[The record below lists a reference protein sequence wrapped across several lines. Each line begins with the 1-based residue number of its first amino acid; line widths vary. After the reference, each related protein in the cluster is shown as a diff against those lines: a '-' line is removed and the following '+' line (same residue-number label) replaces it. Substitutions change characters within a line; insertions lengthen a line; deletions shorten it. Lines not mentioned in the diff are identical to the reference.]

1 MPFRLLLCG
10 AIAVA
15 LAACSDQ
22 SQTPSDPSNPSD
34 PPPIASQQ
42 LTSLTLRPASIWLV
56 QADTFAAFIPVGRT
70 VAGDTV
76 RPSVTWQAGGG
87 QMTADGRYI
96 AGLDTGTYTV
106 TATAGGRQA
115 HSTVFLAFHIVEII
129 ITPSKVT
136 LAPGGKQQFK
146 ARGRTITGDTVAVKV
161 IWKATGGTI
170 TQSGLFTAGSKG
182 GTISVIATLAPP
194 EVNGQPVV
202 FPRRT
207 LLPQAN
213 VRIDQAP

>member
-76 RPSVTWQAGGG
+76 RPSVNWQASGG

-96 AGLDTGTYTV
+96 AGLDTGTYRV
-106 TATAGGRQA
+106 TATVSPVIVRPRALNCCLPPGASVTFDGVTMI
-115 HSTVFLAFHIVEII
+115 STM
-129 ITPSKVT
+129 
-136 LAPGGKQQFK
+136 
-146 ARGRTITGDTVAVKV
+146 
-161 IWKATGGTI
+161 
-170 TQSGLFTAGSKG
+170 
-182 GTISVIATLAPP
+182 
-194 EVNGQPVV
+194 
-202 FPRRT
+202 
-207 LLPQAN
+207 
-213 VRIDQAP
+213 